1 MACYNNGNGILS
13 GMGDSCGNGC
23 GGGFSC
29 IINLII
35 VLIVLQ
41 FLSSIIL
48 GDGDNGIGCGC

>member
-1 MACYNNGNGILS
+1 MACYNNGIVSGITDGS
-13 GMGDSCGNGC
+13 GC
-23 GGGFSC
+23 GSGFSC